1 MRKLKESVLTIQ
13 NNEEVGVRYMQA
25 WEERLMYERE
35 AREEGQER
43 VNSLI
48 LKLAELGRMDD
59 ITRAAEDRFYQEE
72 LFREFGL

>member
-1 MRKLKESVLTIQ
+1 MRKLEESVRTIQ
-13 NNEEVGVRYMQA
+13 NNEEVGVRYMQV

-43 VNSLI
+43 INSLI
-48 LKLAELGRMDD
+48 LKLAELGRMKD
-59 ITRAAEDRFYQEE
+59 ITRAAEDRHYQEE